1 MAQAVSVRRSAI
13 AGAWYP
19 GAAPALRQTI
29 QRFFSLA
36 DVPAIAGE
44 IVALLS
50 PHAGYAYSGP
60 VAAYAYRAV
69 QGETFARVVLAG
81 PLHRGIPGAR
91 LGPVMTSAEA
101 AYETPLGEVPVDRP
115 FLNALA
121 QRFPLTVVAGDQEHS
136 LEIQLPFLQEAL
148 GCFAVAPLILAEA
161 PDEEESL
168 LRCQALGKAIAET
181 VRASEGRTLLV
192 ASSDLT
198 HLDDYRLVVAYDK
211 VLEELVAAFDLEGL
225 VEALAAGRCYACG
238 GAAIVA
244 VMAAARALGAT
255 RAQVLRYA
263 TSGDVTGDKRPGTY
277 TVGYLAAAFIREKT

>member
-1 MAQAVSVRRSAI
+1 MAQAISVRRSAI

-19 GAAPALRQTI
+19 GTAPALRQTI
-29 QRFFSLA
+29 QRFFSS
-36 DVPAIAGE
+36 VEKPAVAGE
-44 IVALLS
+44 VVALLS

-69 QGETFARVVLAG
+69 QGETFDRVVVAG

-91 LGPVMTSAEA
+91 LEPVMTSAEA
-101 AYETPLGEVPVDRP
+101 AYETPLGEVPLDRP

-121 QRFPLTVVAGDQEHS
+121 RRFPIAVVAGDQEHS

-148 GCFAVAPLILAEA
+148 GRFAVAPLILAEA

-168 LRCQALGKAIAET
+168 ARCLALGEAVAAT
-181 VRASEGRTLLV
+181 ARAAAGRTLLV
-192 ASSDLT
+192 ASSDLA

-211 VLEELVAAFDLEGL
+211 VLEELIAAFDLEGL
-225 VEALAAGRCYACG
+225 IEALVAGRCYACG

-244 VMAAARALGAT
+244 VMAAARALGAA

-277 TVGYLAAAFIREKT
+277 TVGYLAAAFIRERT